1 MNTNNTMGD
10 NLIELKNVCKN
21 YKDFEMNCS
30 MEIKRGMVTGLIGRN
45 GAGKTTVFKAQ
56 G

>member
-30 MEIKRGMVTGLIGRN
+30 MEIKEELQNGLCRQN
-45 GAGKTTVFKAQ
+45 PTWLECVQ
-56 G
+56 E